1 MCQGYAFAQVNPPM
15 ESTLAYNCSR
25 LLTGVGA
32 THNPEVVGSNPAPA
46 TNYTDSDLQKQVRVF
61 CYGGTVFGCVP
72 KYGGITGE
80 FPA

>member
-15 ESTLAYNCSR
+15 ESTLAYNCSK

-46 TNYTDSDLQKQVRVF
+46 TKKPQVIATVDGLFFVKGAERGAERVL
-61 CYGGTVFGCVP
+61 
-72 KYGGITGE
+72 K
-80 FPA
+80 